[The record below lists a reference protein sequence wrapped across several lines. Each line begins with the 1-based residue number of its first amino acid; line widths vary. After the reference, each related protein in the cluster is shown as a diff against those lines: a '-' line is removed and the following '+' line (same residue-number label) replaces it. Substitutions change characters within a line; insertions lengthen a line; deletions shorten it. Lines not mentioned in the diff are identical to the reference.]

1 MSYQPQGVTSM
12 HCEEHGEQAFVNL
25 CIVCNEFVCEKC
37 AEEIGI
43 SNYCKKCIT
52 DKLKNRKKPT
62 TEE

>member
-1 MSYQPQGVTSM
+1 M